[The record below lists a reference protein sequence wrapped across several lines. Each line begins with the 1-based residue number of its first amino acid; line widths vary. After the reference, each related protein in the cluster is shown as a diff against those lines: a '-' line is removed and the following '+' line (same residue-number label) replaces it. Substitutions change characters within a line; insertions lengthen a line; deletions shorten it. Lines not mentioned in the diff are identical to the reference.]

1 MENTNTLMW
10 FQLLLLNSPTS
21 VPDCLFLPS
30 YGGVGASILGTMA
43 NILWLFM
50 NELPINRLLLIVRCL
65 RWCADCSTTRET
77 QPGEVLDLHSHLLE
91 RANITKDSFVGGFLP
106 SLPEAQA
113 VDVSGY
119 IPMNVISVN
128 DGQIFLE
135 TELFYKDICP
145 TINIEF
151 CVSYVRSAH
160 TRFVK

>member
-1 MENTNTLMW
+1 M
-10 FQLLLLNSPTS
+10 
-21 VPDCLFLPS
+21 
-30 YGGVGASILGTMA
+30 
-43 NILWLFM
+43 
-50 NELPINRLLLIVRCL
+50 
-65 RWCADCSTTRET
+65 
-77 QPGEVLDLHSHLLE
+77 LDLHSHLLE

-128 DGQIFLE
+128 DGQVFLE